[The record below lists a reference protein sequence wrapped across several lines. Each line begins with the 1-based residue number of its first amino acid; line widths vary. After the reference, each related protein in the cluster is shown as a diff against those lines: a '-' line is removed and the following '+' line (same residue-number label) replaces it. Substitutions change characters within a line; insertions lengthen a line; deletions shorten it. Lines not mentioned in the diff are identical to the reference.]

1 MRDKCNR
8 KNITINLDEVHLRGI
23 LSLPATPSGMVI
35 FSHGS
40 GSSRLSTRN
49 NFVADALNELGFA
62 TMLFDLL
69 TEIEDQHYPNRFDIE
84 LLTDRLIAVTQYTR
98 MLTGMK
104 DLPIGYFGASTG
116 AASAINAAA
125 RLGTEIKAV
134 VSRGGRPDLSEKDH
148 LERLLAPI
156 LLIVGGYDKEVIR
169 LNQAA
174 LKNIRA
180 VKELTIIEKAS
191 HLFEESGKLQ
201 EVTRLSASWFI
212 KHLN

>member
-134 VSRGGRPDLSEKDH
+134 VSRGGRPDLSGKDH